1 MAGMECYFGSFLKKN
16 GEVDAHDRLVCFS
29 IPDAGIVFKAPFS
42 GGELH
47 TDYASL
53 LTLLE
58 FVELNGKLFEG
69 KDLRIYGDNLDLVKE
84 VNETKPVKYEFSDLL
99 RKALDYKKR
108 YKFSLGWVPRDENP
122 SIGGIFH

>member
-1 MAGMECYFGSFLKKN
+1 MS
-16 GEVDAHDRLVCFS
+16 GENDGHDRLVCFS
-29 IPDAGIVFKAPFS
+29 IPDAGIFFKAPFS

-69 KDLRIYGDNLDLVKE
+69 KDLTIYGDNLDVVNE
-84 VNETKPVKYEFSDLL
+84 VNENKPTRYEFSDLL

-108 YKFSLGWVPRDENP
+108 YNFSLGWVPRKENP